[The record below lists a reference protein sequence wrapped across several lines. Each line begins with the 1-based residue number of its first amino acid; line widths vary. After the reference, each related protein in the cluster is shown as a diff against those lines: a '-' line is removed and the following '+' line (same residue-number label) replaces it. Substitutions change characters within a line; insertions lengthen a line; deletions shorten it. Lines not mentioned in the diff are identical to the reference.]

1 LARAVGLDIGARHV
15 RLVEVESAGRGLRV
29 LRLGERDCVVPE
41 GADREAAVREAVDA
55 LFRDTRASRDEVVL
69 SWPAEACTIR
79 EISVPFRETD
89 QIRRVVKFEFESHLH
104 AQAIEDVVV
113 DFVAVADTKEGKRLL
128 AVAAPK
134 APLRAR
140 LDSLAQAKVDP
151 VAVETDVTA
160 LATAAAAAGLLA
172 ENPDCVLVDIGSRST
187 KIIVVREGRVR
198 AARALLG
205 GLDATADAPAP
216 PEPPEAMAAA
226 DAGPSTA
233 TALAV
238 HGDRVSAAVVR
249 IVREVSRTIASAAP
263 GVAFP
268 VAFVCGRGS
277 LASGAREALASGLG
291 FEVRPLDV
299 LAHVGHPVPPEQV
312 EETGAAFATAIGA
325 GAHALGIG
333 PDLMDLRREDL
344 AYARRFDQVK
354 GGIAALLALL
364 LLAVGFLLW
373 RTKNEKEAAN
383 VEFGKMI
390 ARLTQTS
397 EAAEK
402 EYKGALGDEVAKK
415 LWAGTGKDVD
425 AVPDA
430 RRRVK
435 QMNDYLHNELGIS
448 TEVPPIRSSLEV
460 LRSVHEAI
468 RSVRD
473 QLDYCLVTKTEISQ
487 KEVQLNIL
495 VSASEHADILKKAF
509 QAAKTREGALLF
521 PDDKCVEY
529 GSIAQDKR
537 GKYPVPFTLRFEAK
551 K

>member
-15 RLVEVESAGRGLRV
+15 RLVEVEASGRGLRV
-29 LRLGERDCVVPE
+29 LRLGERDCIVPE
-41 GADREAAVREAVDA
+41 GADREEAVREAVDS
-55 LFRDTRASRDEVVL
+55 LFKDTKASRDEVVL
-69 SWPAEACTIR
+69 AWPAETCTIR

-89 QIRRVVKFEFESHLH
+89 QIRRVVKYEFESHLH

-134 APLRAR
+134 GPLRAR
-140 LDSLAQAKVDP
+140 LEALAKAKVDP
-151 VAVETDVTA
+151 VAVDTDLMA
-160 LATAAAAAGLLA
+160 LATAASAAGLLA

-187 KIIVVREGRVR
+187 KIIVIREGRVR

-205 GLDATADAPAP
+205 GFDASSDAPAAPEPGEGLAPADAPA
-216 PEPPEAMAAA
+216 
-226 DAGPSTA
+226 STA
-233 TALAV
+233 TAVAV
-238 HGDRVSAAVVR
+238 HGDRVSAAATR

-263 GVAFP
+263 GVVFP
-268 VAFVCGRGS
+268 VVFVSGRGS
-277 LASGAREALASGLG
+277 VAPGAREVLASGLG
-291 FEVRPLDV
+291 IEVRPLDV
-299 LAHVGHPVPPEQV
+299 LGRSVHPVPAEQI

-354 GGIAALLALL
+354 GGIAAVLALL

-383 VEFGKMI
+383 AEFGKMI

-402 EYKGALGDEVAKK
+402 EYRAALGEDLAKK
-415 LWAGTGKDVD
+415 LRPPSGREVD

-430 RRRVK
+430 RIRVK

-448 TEVPPIRSSLEV
+448 TEVPLIRSSLEV
-460 LRSVHEAI
+460 LKSVHEAI
-468 RSVRD
+468 KSVRE

-487 KEVQLNIL
+487 KEVQINIL

-509 QAAKTREGALLF
+509 QKAKTREGALLF

-529 GSIAQDKR
+529 GPMAQDKR